1 MFLRKIFYYSLV
13 IDGLLY
19 NTGANINKFR
29 MAI

>member
-1 MFLRKIFYYSLV
+1 MFLRKNILLFLV